1 MNRPDAVVDFLE
13 SDGVLLQRVGDEEQ
27 ALLKPKC
34 PRVRDALD
42 DEMSGILDRRQ
53 CAGVEPRRR
62 PIPRRGRGALE
73 ELVRPLVVV
82 LGAEAIERALL
93 GRERARGGR
102 IGSALSVLCIRSC
115 APFSCGDAGLVR

>member
-27 ALLKPKC
+27 ALLEPKR
-34 PRVRDALD
+34 PRVRDAFH
-42 DEMSGILDRRQ
+42 DEMAGILDRRKY
-53 CAGVEPRRR
+53 AGVEPRRR

-73 ELVRPLVVV
+73 KLVRPLVAV

-93 GRERARGGR
+93 GRERGVGRANRLRRRLCVDTGAR
-102 IGSALSVLCIRSC
+102 LRS
-115 APFSCGDAGLVR
+115 PSPSRPP